1 MTSRSDEVFRLDF
14 YDAAIRGDGLM
25 THVSKGIPV
34 LFNGD
39 PMVQLSH
46 GTIVDSEGWHADLG
60 SAKRAAADQIEQLG
74 NRLMEQAAKLRAEA
88 DGAT

>member
-1 MTSRSDEVFRLDF
+1 MTSRSEVFR
-14 YDAAIRGDGLM
+14 YDIYEAAINRDGLM
-25 THVSKGIPV
+25 TYVNKGVPV

-46 GTIVDSEGWHADLG
+46 GTIVDSEGWHPDLG
-60 SAKRAAADQIEQLG
+60 SAKRAAAEKIEQLG
-74 NRLMEQAAKLRAEA
+74 TRLMEQAAKLRAEA

>member
-1 MTSRSDEVFRLDF
+1 MTSRSEVFR
-14 YDAAIRGDGLM
+14 YDIYETAINRDGLM
-25 THVSKGIPV
+25 TYVNKGVPV

-39 PMVQLSH
+39 PMVQLAH

-74 NRLMEQAAKLRAEA
+74 ARLMEQAAKLRAEA
-88 DGAT
+88 NGAT